1 MSQVDDEASR
11 RRSSRRRRF
20 RDVPPAIALLA
31 PSVALLAVWTL
42 YPLGKAVQTGHL
54 RCDSTGVKC
63 RDAGWGQY
71 LDAFL
76 SREFQDALMVSLKL
90 ALMTVPTG
98 LVLGVALAVL
108 ADKHLRGI
116 GFFRTIFSST
126 VATSVA
132 VASLVWFV
140 LLQPEI
146 GVLSDLFSGWFPQL
160 KSPGLLRDPDTAL
173 PAVAL
178 SSIWA
183 GLGFTF
189 IVVTAGLQ
197 SVPRDLY
204 ESAYVDGA
212 GSWRRFT
219 NVTLPMLTPSLL
231 FVTVV
236 LTTRA
241 LQSYG
246 EVALLTAG
254 GPNPERSTTTIPYLI
269 YGRDSIIR
277 NDLGLK
283 SAAAVLLF
291 LVCLVFAVVQF
302 KGLERRVHYGR

>member
-1 MSQVDDEASR
+1 M
-11 RRSSRRRRF
+11 
-20 RDVPPAIALLA
+20 LL
-31 PSVALLAVWTL
+31 PSVALLGVWTV
-42 YPLGKAVQTGHL
+42 YPLVRAVQTGRL
-54 RCDSTGVKC
+54 RCDSTGQRC
-63 RDAGWGQY
+63 RDVGWGQY
-71 LDAFL
+71 SDAFM
-76 SREFQDALMVSLKL
+76 SREFQQALGVSLRL

-116 GFFRTIFSST
+116 GIFRTIFSST

-146 GVLSDLFSGWFPQL
+146 GVLSDLLSGWFPRL
-160 KSPGLLRDPDTAL
+160 KSPGLLRDPATAL

-189 IVVTAGLQ
+189 IVITAGLQ

-219 NVTLPMLTPSLL
+219 NVTLPMLSPSLL

-241 LQSYG
+241 LQTYG
-246 EVALLTAG
+246 EVELLTRG

-269 YGRDSIIR
+269 YGSDSIIR

-291 LVCLVFAVVQF
+291 AVCLVFAVLQF
-302 KGLERRVHYGR
+302 RGLERRVHYAD

>member
-1 MSQVDDEASR
+1 MR
-11 RRSSRRRRF
+11 RRL
-20 RDVPPAIALLA
+20 RDVPAAFLMLL
-31 PSVALLAVWTL
+31 PSFLLLSVWTV
-42 YPLGKAVQTGHL
+42 YPLVKAIISGTKSCDATG
-54 RCDSTGVKC
+54 TKC
-63 RDAGWGQY
+63 RDVGWQQY
-71 LDAFL
+71 VDVWS
-76 SREFQDALMVSLKL
+76 SREFQHALGVSIRL

-108 ADKHLRGI
+108 ADKQLKGI
-116 GFFRTIFSST
+116 GFFRTAFSST

-146 GVLSDLFSGWFPQL
+146 GVLSDLFSKWIPSL
-160 KSPGLLRDPDTAL
+160 KQPGLLRDPDTAL

-178 SSIWA
+178 SSVWA

-189 IVVTAGLQ
+189 IVITAALQ
-197 SVPRDLY
+197 SVPRELY

-219 NVTLPMLTPSLL
+219 NVTLPMLTPAML
-231 FVTVV
+231 FITVV

-241 LQSYG
+241 LQAYG
-246 EVALLTAG
+246 EIALLTGG
-254 GPNPERSTTTIPYLI
+254 GPNPEKSTTTIPYLI
-269 YGRDSIIR
+269 YGQNSVIQ
-277 NDLGLK
+277 NNLGLK

-291 LVCLVFAVVQF
+291 LISLVFAIVQF
-302 KGLERRVHYGR
+302 RGFERRVQYAR

>member
-1 MSQVDDEASR
+1 M
-11 RRSSRRRRF
+11 
-20 RDVPPAIALLA
+20 
-31 PSVALLAVWTL
+31 
-42 YPLGKAVQTGHL
+42 
-54 RCDSTGVKC
+54 
-63 RDAGWGQY
+63 
-71 LDAFL
+71 
-76 SREFQDALMVSLKL
+76 
-90 ALMTVPTG
+90 
-98 LVLGVALAVL
+98 L

-116 GFFRTIFSST
+116 GAFRTIFSST

-146 GVLSDLFSGWFPQL
+146 GVLSDLFSRWIPQL
-160 KSPGLLRDPDTAL
+160 KNPGLLRDPDTAL

-183 GLGFTF
+183 SLGFTF
-189 IVVTAGLQ
+189 IIITAGLQ

-212 GSWRRFT
+212 GGFRRFT
-219 NVTLPMLTPSLL
+219 NVTLPMLTPSVL

-241 LQSYG
+241 LQTYG

-254 GPNPERSTTTIPYLI
+254 GPNPEKPTTTIPYLI
-269 YGRDSIIR
+269 YGDNSIIR

-291 LVCLVFAVVQF
+291 LISLVFAVVQF
-302 KGLERRVHYGR
+302 RGFEKRVHYGG

>member
-1 MSQVDDEASR
+1 MTR
-11 RRSSRRRRF
+11 RW
-20 RDVPPAIALLA
+20 RDLPPALLMLA
-31 PSVALLAVWTL
+31 PSAALLGVWTV
-42 YPLGKAVQTGHL
+42 YPLVRAVQNGHL
-54 RCDSTGVKC
+54 RCDVTGSRC

-71 LDAFL
+71 VDVFT
-76 SREFQDALMVSLKL
+76 SDDFQRALGVSVKL
-90 ALMTVPTG
+90 ALLTVPTG
-98 LVLGVALAVL
+98 LVLGIALAVL

-116 GFFRTIFSST
+116 GAFRTIFSST

-146 GVLSDLFSGWFPQL
+146 GVLSDLFSRWIPQL
-160 KSPGLLRDPDTAL
+160 KNPGLLRDPDTAL

-183 GLGFTF
+183 SLGFTF
-189 IVVTAGLQ
+189 IIITAGLQ

-212 GSWRRFT
+212 GGFRRFT
-219 NVTLPMLTPSLL
+219 NVTLPMLTPSVL

-241 LQSYG
+241 LQTYG

-254 GPNPERSTTTIPYLI
+254 GPNPEKPTTTIPYLI
-269 YGRDSIIR
+269 YGDNSIIR

-291 LVCLVFAVVQF
+291 LISLVFAVVQF
-302 KGLERRVHYGR
+302 RGFEKRVHYGG